1 MFHVSVIQDVVLFG
15 FGIVLVVEMIVNS
28 LMDPVIELKKI
39 NEGNSFLLLL
49 ACCFILV
56 NPYMN
61 LTLILKVNQY
71 VIMDCYDVVNCLI
84 LPIGFT
90 RLVENC

>member
-15 FGIVLVVEMIVNS
+15 FGIVLAVEMIVNS
-28 LMDPVIELKKI
+28 LMDPVIDFKKNI

-56 NPYMN
+56 YPYMN
-61 LTLILKVNQY
+61 
-71 VIMDCYDVVNCLI
+71 
-84 LPIGFT
+84 FT
-90 RLVENC
+90 TSQGESICNHVLL

>member
-1 MFHVSVIQDVVLFG
+1 MFG

-28 LMDPVIELKKI
+28 LMDPVNRIKRNKKNI

-56 NPYMN
+56 NA
-61 LTLILKVNQY
+61 
-71 VIMDCYDVVNCLI
+71 
-84 LPIGFT
+84 
-90 RLVENC
+90 